1 MNSWAAEYFSNYLL
15 HETEGMSV
23 GMTYFRQ
30 KRDFP
35 MRRSKFGLGFCP
47 ARGDRMSWAVLAAG
61 YKEEFLVSTGL
72 SIKRDD
78 GSLFDRFRER
88 VMFPVHNISGRVV
101 AFGGRTLRTETSRLR
116 SIRTRPK
123 ARFTARNASCTA
135 CFSPRKRSSSM
146 ISRSWS
152 RDIPT

>member
-1 MNSWAAEYFSNYLL
+1 
-15 HETEGMSV
+15 MSV

-30 KRDFP
+30 KRGFSDATIK
-35 MRRSKFGLGFCP
+35 KFGLGFCP
-47 ARGDRMSWAVLAAG
+47 ARGDRMSWAALAAG

-101 AFGGRTLRTETSRLR
+101 AFGGRTLRTDKSVAKYQ
-116 SIRTRPK
+116 IRPK

-135 CFSPRKRSSSM
+135 CFRQESDPAV
-146 ISRSWS
+146 
-152 RDIPT
+152 